1 MTGVR
6 RAALALASAL
16 ALVMAAGCDDGAR
29 PTQVVAAADTA
40 DQILYGMSYFITV
53 EGVRRARVQ
62 ADTAHFY
69 SPTQTAELRVVR
81 VAFFDA
87 QGEQT
92 STLTCREGTY
102 RWRTGDM
109 QGRGNVRVVTTDG
122 RRLTT
127 EALNYYQNRDEV
139 ESDSAFVYDAPDQ
152 HVVGDGF
159 TSDPAFRRL
168 VAKRPRGTGGQF
180 VLPNQ

>member
-1 MTGVR
+1 MTR
-6 RAALALASAL
+6 TCRAATALA
-16 ALVMAAGCDDGAR
+16 AAVVTAACGGDGAR

-40 DQILYGMSYFITV
+40 DQILFGMSYYITV

-62 ADTAHFY
+62 ADTAYFY
-69 SPTQTAELRVVR
+69 SPTQTAELQSVR
-81 VAFFDA
+81 VTFFDA
-87 QGEQT
+87 QGRET

-109 QGRGNVRVVTTDG
+109 QGRGNVRVVTSDG
-122 RRLTT
+122 RRLAT
-127 EALNYYQNRDEV
+127 EVLNYYQNRNEV
-139 ESDSAFVYDAPDQ
+139 ESDSAFVFDGPDQ

-159 TSDPAFRRL
+159 TSDPDFRRL

>member
-1 MTGVR
+1 MTGGRLLGLVVAGALL
-6 RAALALASAL
+6 AA
-16 ALVMAAGCDDGAR
+16 AACSDGAR
-29 PTQVVAAADTA
+29 PTRIVAAADTA
-40 DQILYGMSYFITV
+40 DQILFGMSYVITT

-62 ADTAHFY
+62 ADTAYFY
-69 SPTQTAELRVVR
+69 SPTQTAELRTVKVT
-81 VAFFDA
+81 FYNA
-87 QGEQT
+87 QGTAT

-109 QGRGNVRVVTTDG
+109 EGRGNVRVVTNDG

-127 EALNYYQNRDEV
+127 AALNYYQTRNEV
-139 ESDSAFVYDAPDQ
+139 ESDSSFVFEGPDQ
-152 HVVGDGF
+152 RVVGDGF
-159 TSDPAFRRL
+159 TSDPDFRRL